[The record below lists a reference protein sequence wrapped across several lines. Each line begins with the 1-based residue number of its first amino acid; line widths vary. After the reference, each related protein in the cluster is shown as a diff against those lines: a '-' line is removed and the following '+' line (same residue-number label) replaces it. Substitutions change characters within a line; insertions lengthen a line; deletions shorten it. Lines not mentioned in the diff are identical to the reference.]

1 MHPVFSHCVMT
12 CGSFQTPYQFNLWK
26 QHILDGWVV
35 DLMLKLS
42 KTGWK
47 SASDSRHY
55 ITFFFCNVAVA
66 QVFSNWKLPL
76 ERANQ
81 QQKKFFHFNMFSVFL
96 LSVFFWYFLFIYLF
110 FKFALILFNCCC
122 LLYIGFQCFN
132 AIMNW
137 TCHELN
143 MGNQP
148 EKDSLTLTICY
159 AWQTRSL
166 NWNRWSN
173 LPQLCASGINGT
185 GLDTGL

>member
-1 MHPVFSHCVMT
+1 
-12 CGSFQTPYQFNLWK
+12 
-26 QHILDGWVV
+26 
-35 DLMLKLS
+35 MLKLS

-47 SASDSRHY
+47 STSDSRHY
-55 ITFFFCNVAVA
+55 IKNVL
-66 QVFSNWKLPL
+66 QCCSCTSLFKLKTAL
-76 ERANQ
+76 GACKSTTT
-81 QQKKFFHFNMFSVFL
+81 KKLFHFNLFSVFL
-96 LSVFFWYFLFIYLF
+96 LSVFGLFYF
-110 FKFALILFNCCC
+110 FKFALILFTCCC

-148 EKDSLTLTICY
+148 PPPKKREKDSLTSTICY
-159 AWQTRSL
+159 PWQTCSL